1 MSIELIAIDLDGTLL
16 TPDGKISSRVKE
28 TILKAKEKGIKI
40 VLCTG
45 RPLIGVRHLLKE
57 LNLEEEGDYCITY
70 NGALVQSTHDGHA
83 IVHHTLDYQDF
94 LELEALSR
102 KIGVHFQTLD
112 MNYLYTANKD
122 ISEYTVH
129 EATLVNIPLRY
140 RAVEEMDPAIEISK
154 MMMIDKPEI
163 LDRGIAQID
172 PSYYEKYTLI
182 KSTDFYF
189 EILNKKANK
198 GNAVADLAKRLTI
211 PVEHIMAIGDNEN
224 DLAMLEYAHYAIA
237 MGNAVDSVKE
247 CSTFVTKSNAEDGVA
262 VAIEKFAF

>member
-16 TPDGKISSRVKE
+16 TPESKISPFVKE
-28 TILKAKEKGIKI
+28 TLLKAKEKGIKI

-45 RPLIGVRHLLKE
+45 RPLVGVTKFLEE
-57 LNLEEEGDYCITY
+57 LNLQEEGDFCITY

-83 IVHHTLDYQDF
+83 IVHHTLGYSDF

-102 KIGVHFQTLD
+102 KIGVHFQTFD
-112 MNYLYTANKD
+112 MDHLYTANKD

-129 EATLVNIPLRY
+129 EATLVSIPLKY
-140 RAVEEMDPAIEISK
+140 RAVEEMDQTMEISK

-163 LDRGIAQID
+163 LDHGIAQID
-172 PSYYEKYTLI
+172 PSYYDKYTLI

-198 GNAVADLAKRLTI
+198 GNAVADLAKSLNI
-211 PVEHIMAIGDNEN
+211 PAENVMAIGDNEN

-237 MGNAVDSVKE
+237 MGNAVDSVKAI
-247 CSTFVTKSNAEDGVA
+247 STYVTETNVNDGVA